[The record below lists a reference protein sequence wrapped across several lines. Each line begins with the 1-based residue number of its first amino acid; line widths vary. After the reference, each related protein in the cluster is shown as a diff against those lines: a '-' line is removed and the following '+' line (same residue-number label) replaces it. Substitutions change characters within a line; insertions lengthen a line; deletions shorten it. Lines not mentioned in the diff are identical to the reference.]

1 MIDPEFRL
9 QQTRGAAQR
18 SLQRHPRVFRTRF
31 PACLRLHVNVSHER
45 SLTGGYLPQ
54 VQAVHAHDPG
64 HLRFERVRNFT
75 RVRSRRR
82 RLHQHPQHPYRERV
96 HRENDDARETQ
107 GAHRVNDREVAVPA
121 AAAPDDGAADAD
133 QDRAEEIAEDVQE
146 HRSSAQ
152 FAGSVRVAVTAARI
166 PAAGLAVEHPEEHDV
181 DDQAAARGENHRRTI
196 HLGWRTHS
204 FNRLDHDYERRAPNH
219 RDDPQRSED
228 FEPREAERQPAG
240 VVIAARHS
248 SLGRRTRRFE
258 SPVSSLLPERQFQ
271 DADGEGVGHK
281 VRRHVQRVGEQR
293 GGSGDGCK
301 QNTTSF

>member
-1 MIDPEFRL
+1 MHAKHRVH
-9 QQTRGAAQR
+9 TGSTTAR
-18 SLQRHPRVFRTRF
+18 SLSRP
-31 PACLRLHVNVSHER
+31 P
-45 SLTGGYLPQ
+45 LPQ
-54 VQAVHAHDPG
+54 MMAP
-64 HLRFERVRNFT
+64 
-75 RVRSRRR
+75 RRR
-82 RLHQHPQHPYRERV
+82 RPGSCRRDRRGRAGTSLERPV
-96 HRENDDARETQ
+96 RRF
-107 GAHRVNDREVAVPA
+107 
-121 AAAPDDGAADAD
+121 
-133 QDRAEEIAEDVQE
+133 RASG
-146 HRSSAQ
+146 R
-152 FAGSVRVAVTAARI
+152 GPPARI